1 MKVLWTAPACRKK
14 PRSCAV
20 PNSELPTVERF
31 ELMWGFE
38 SSNDPHIDMERKLR

>member
-1 MKVLWTAPACRKK
+1 MQEKAAVLRGA
-14 PRSCAV
+14 
-20 PNSELPTVERF
+20 ELPTVERF